1 MVTYIFGEMEGRSVV
16 YASIDLLKDLR
27 SYQIKDRETE
37 LVSWSLFGAR
47 YKDVQSGREYTI
59 EVDGE
64 WKLTLE
70 VFRDLGIAMMIAIF
84 MIYFVLA
91 TKVKSLSIPLLIMVS
106 IPLGL
111 IGVFPGFAALFL
123 IKGTYFNATSMI
135 GIIALAGLSVK
146 NSVIFLEYLEPLR
159 EKGMGLKEAL
169 IQTGRIR
176 LLPIVLTS
184 LTAILGS
191 LTIISDPVWEGLA
204 WAIIFGLT
212 VSTFLTLVIFPII
225 YYMAQKNKD

>member
-1 MVTYIFGEMEGRSVV
+1 V
-16 YASIDLLKDLR
+16 
-27 SYQIKDRETE
+27 
-37 LVSWSLFGAR
+37 
-47 YKDVQSGREYTI
+47 

-84 MIYFVLA
+84 LIYFVLA
-91 TKVKSLSIPLLIMVS
+91 TKIKSFSVPLLIMIS

-111 IGVFPGFAALFL
+111 IGVFPGFAFL
-123 IKGTYFNATSMI
+123 HLLKGTYFNATSMI
-135 GIIALAGLSVK
+135 GVIALAGLSVK

-159 EKGMGLKEAL
+159 KSGMSLKKAL
-169 IQTGRIR
+169 VETGRIR

-212 VSTFLTLVIFPII
+212 VSTFLTLVVFPII
-225 YYMAQKNKD
+225 YYMAQKNKG